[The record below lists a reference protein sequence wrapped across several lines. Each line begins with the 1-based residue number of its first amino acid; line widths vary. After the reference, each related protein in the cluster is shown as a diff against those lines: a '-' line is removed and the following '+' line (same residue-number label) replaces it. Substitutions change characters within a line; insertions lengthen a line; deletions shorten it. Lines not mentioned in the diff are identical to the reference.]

1 MPAAFKN
8 AYKGLPNNNELE
20 LSNFI
25 EDGNI
30 NASKFELGWSRSVVK
45 DYQQAHNFDFILF
58 LNAAKDKG
66 GYELML
72 SDKINNSL
80 GLKGSGSP
88 IEIYAQDGLPRWTA
102 SSVK

>member
-1 MPAAFKN
+1 MLFSQPQRCPYGCKRNHSPFKRQS
-8 AYKGLPNNNELE
+8 LL
-20 LSNFI
+20 
-25 EDGNI
+25 
-30 NASKFELGWSRSVVK
+30 
-45 DYQQAHNFDFILF
+45 DFILF
-58 LNAAKDKG
+58 LNAVEGKG

-72 SDKINNSL
+72 SNKINNSL